1 MSHGQTATASEGP
14 QLELTHRLPM
24 PRAMLRLLRPTQW
37 SKNGLLFLP
46 FIFSLNL
53 HWDLDDPTAAGRLL
67 ALAALGAVI
76 YCALS
81 GATYVINDIIDADR
95 DRAHPAKR
103 LRPIAAG
110 RVKVGPAMAVAVVL
124 LLVGVGAAFA
134 MSLLMGIVAIAYVT
148 LTVSYSLALKN
159 LMMIDVMAVAAA
171 YLVRVLAGAVAIDV
185 PISPWLYVCTMLG
198 ALLISIG
205 KRRSEVELME
215 DGASNHRNTLD
226 HYTLPLLDRMIAV
239 VTPSALIAYALYTFT
254 APNLPEQMM
263 LTIPFVIYGVFRY
276 LQLVS
281 LGHMTGEPE
290 RVLLED
296 KPMMLTVALWIVTI
310 AAILLIFP
318 RPS

>member
-1 MSHGQTATASEGP
+1 MES
-14 QLELTHRLPM
+14 THRLPI
-24 PRAMLRLLRPTQW
+24 PLEILRLLRPTQW

-46 FIFSLNL
+46 FLFSLNL
-53 HWDLDDPTAAGRLL
+53 HWDLDDPMAAGRLL
-67 ALAALGAVI
+67 VLVLFGAAI
-76 YCALS
+76 YSALS
-81 GATYVINDIIDADR
+81 GATYVINDIIDTDR
-95 DRAHPAKR
+95 DRAHPTKR
-103 LRPIAAG
+103 LRPIASG
-110 RVKVGPAMAVAVVL
+110 RVKVGPAMAVAAA
-124 LLVGVGAAFA
+124 LLVAGVGTAFA
-134 MSLLMGIVAIAYVT
+134 MSLLMGIVAIAYVI
-148 LTVSYSLALKN
+148 LTVGYSLALKN

-215 DGASNHRNTLD
+215 DGAADHRNTLD

-263 LTIPFVIYGVFRY
+263 LTIPLVIYGVFRY

-296 KPMMLTVALWIVTI
+296 KPMMLTVALWMVTI

-318 RPS
+318 RAS